1 MSKNQQMYS
10 TITASGELKLTLK
23 ESDMPTP
30 GPDDVVVR
38 MEAAPIN
45 PSDMWPLFGPADMS
59 KADLAIN
66 GNEATLTA
74 PVPEAFL
81 GAVQARLD
89 QTLPVGNEGAG
100 VVVATGDS
108 PAAKALEGKVVAVM
122 SGHSFSK
129 YVVVPA
135 MMCLPHNEG
144 TTSVEAASSF
154 VNPLTVLCFLET
166 MRLENHTA
174 LVHTAAASNLG
185 QMLVKHCANEGVELV
200 NIVRSQQQVDI
211 LKSVGAKH
219 ICNSAD
225 DDFAEKLTDAL
236 EATGATLGFDATGG
250 GELAHIILSCME
262 RALSKNAKGLN
273 TYGSSELKQVYLYGG
288 LDVGPTILKRAY
300 GMSWSVG
307 GWLMPLL
314 LARIGLER
322 AAELRQKVADELKTT
337 FASAYT
343 DQLSLVEAMD
353 PKNIARYLSKKTGE
367 KYLVAAQK
375 DA

>member
-1 MSKNQQMYS
+1 MNKNQQMYS

-236 EATGATLGFDATGG
+236 EATGATLGFDA
-250 GELAHIILSCME
+250 
-262 RALSKNAKGLN
+262 ALSKNAKGLN

-353 PKNIARYLSKKTGE
+353 PKNIARYLPKKTGE

-375 DA
+375 DV